1 MGEDVHI
8 EYIDTNFIRT
18 WSNNEMII

>member
-8 EYIDTNFIRT
+8 EYIDTNFIRR